1 MSYTVPKQ
9 PKGTPYVSSSKD
21 ALVKT
26 PRDQTGL
33 ASKVKQDTSE
43 RSEPAERTGWEKF
56 FDFFQGSGGELAEQ
70 SQRSPADIA
79 STYYSKDYTGLATD
93 SRENRGEDRALT
105 PVETPP
111 PSWLRNPF
119 ADLFSDVEAFS
130 EPPSVTRNT
139 LLPEGFRGRA
149 DTAGFRGRADLERE
163 PTNIRRYGDPLG
175 RGDIVNT
182 EVPSI
187 SPMSNND
194 FQRIPP
200 DLQQFFTDGDFEP
213 DEIYQEQQYGIMSP
227 EVPALTRSERLQT
240 FLNDNG
246 AELDVDGDIGPKTRA
261 ALSEYQSQMRD
272 IPAGQR
278 LDVGD
283 PRNPAYVEP
292 LNFWSDAKILNPSS
306 PNRSAVREVQSIL
319 GTAVDGSF
327 GPNTREALENFQRD
341 NGLEVTGAVDSPET
355 YNALRELAVTD
366 DTNPAFYGTPAPASP
381 VSLVEGS
388 ETPWSTDRVPTQP
401 KWNVNGERINVTGV
415 ERTFNVGQDTLNIID
430 ISESTMPTEAGQRL
444 ARHTPT
450 RIVFHNTA
458 GMRDNVVG
466 FMDYNNFASAQF
478 YISRDGTVYEVTD
491 PEHRGN
497 HASGM
502 QSGSVGIEIE
512 GFPDRHPDATTA
524 NTATPEQDA
533 AAALLGEYLIN
544 SYPTINQA
552 VSHREIG
559 LYNHDNN
566 SNTPL
571 RPSGKTDGWTALR
584 AFRERVGQAGYDMGT
599 GSNTNTHMGLRAADV
614 GYFQGTGAKP
624 EDDATKQ
631 TNRDK
636 QSNRNIGDGD
646 PLGPG
651 EIIAVDGVPV
661 ETETPTGAGIMSR
674 RLDTKGVLGTGLM
687 SPNETEQFKAAQ
699 TYLGITSDGIWGKGS
714 TRSLAGFQYQAGL
727 PVSGQLDEATKQA
740 MQDPDRLDPRTPRTT
755 IPVLNAEGTEPDM
768 SQIQEWA
775 KANIADPVRAAAFVA
790 TVEAETG
797 TRALVE
803 SSNYSRTNALGRY
816 HSADRLAAVKAI
828 YDNPDYQN
836 PNSRGYLNTEGQEAF
851 FNVYYDDQYRSEDY
865 KLGNTQPG
873 DGNRYRGR
881 GLIQI
886 TGRNNYQTVGDAI
899 GVDLVTNPELI
910 NDPRYAAPAAMA
922 YLNIAGKDFFSRDM
936 NQENLRAVVGH
947 SGGSSEA
954 RRRWRRTRHYQQL
967 MFPE

>member
-278 LDVGD
+278 LDVRD

-292 LNFWSDAKILNPSS
+292 LNFWSDEKILSAGS
-306 PNRSAVREVQSIL
+306 ENRDAVRAVQGAI
-319 GTAVDGSF
+319 GATADGDW
-327 GPNTREALENFQRD
+327 GGLTTKALEAFQRD
-341 NGLEVTGAVDSPET
+341 NGLTVTGSMDNAET
-355 YNALRELAVTD
+355 FNALREAAFND
-366 DTNPAFYGTPAPASP
+366 PTNPAYYTAPEPVSP

-388 ETPWSTDRVPTQP
+388 ETQWSMSNTGLRQPWMR
-401 KWNVNGERINVTGV
+401 VNGSYIDLSGT
-415 ERTFNVGQDTLNIID
+415 ERTYNVGDDTINIID
-430 ISESTMPTEAGQRL
+430 LTDSTGRTSYVQNRPP
-444 ARHTPT
+444 HTPQ
-450 RIVFHNTA
+450 RVVFHNTA
-458 GMRDNVVG
+458 GGGGLPGYLNAREN
-466 FMDYNNFASAQF
+466 SSTAQF
-478 YISRDGTVYEVTD
+478 FISKDGTIFEVT
-491 PEHRGN
+491 PAERKGN
-497 HASGM
+497 HVNGLDT
-502 QSGSVGIEIE
+502 GSVGIEIE
-512 GFPDRHPDATTA
+512 GHPRNHPESTPENLARVRSFIQ
-524 NTATPEQDA
+524 TPEQTA

-544 SYPTINQA
+544 QYPSINQL

-559 LYNHDNN
+559 MMGRSRNY
-566 SNTPL
+566 
-571 RPSGKTDGWTALR
+571 RPSGKTDGWEALQ
-584 AFRERVGQAGYDMGT
+584 ATRERLGLPDGYDMPVNNADTFLGF
-599 GSNTNTHMGLRAADV
+599 RANEDQSYWNSVDAD
-614 GYFQGTGAKP
+614 KP

-631 TNRDK
+631 TNRNK
-636 QSNRNIGDGD
+636 QL
-646 PLGPG
+646 PMGPQ
-651 EIIAVDGVPV
+651 A
-661 ETETPTGAGIMSR
+661 
-674 RLDTKGVLGTGLM
+674 GLM
-687 SPNETEQFKAAQ
+687 SPDATEESDVAAPSRDELIDSVFRAEGGYSNDRGD
-699 TYLGITSDGIWGKGS
+699 TGNYYNNIFIGTNHGISAPVLAEHLGRTPSVQDMRNL
-714 TRSLAGFQYQAGL
+714 TQ
-727 PVSGQLDEATKQA
+727 DEAREIAATNYYDRYFIDLLPAETREIVFHAVYMGGSRGIRAVQSLTG
-740 MQDPDRLDPRTPRTT
+740 QTPDGHMGPATRRGMRNATFTP
-755 IPVLNAEGTEPDM
+755 AEFRDEYLRELQFGTEGYSSP
-768 SQIQEWA
+768 
-775 KANIADPVRAAAFVA
+775 AA
-790 TVEAETG
+790 TWD
-797 TRALVE
+797 RH
-803 SSNYSRTNALGRY
+803 GR
-816 HSADRLAAVKAI
+816 
-828 YDNPDYQN
+828 
-836 PNSRGYLNTEGQEAF
+836 GWT
-851 FNVYYDDQYRSEDY
+851 
-865 KLGNTQPG
+865 
-873 DGNRYRGR
+873 NRYND
-881 GLIQI
+881 LS
-886 TGRNNYQTVGDAI
+886 GD
-899 GVDLVTNPELI
+899 
-910 NDPRYAAPAAMA
+910 
-922 YLNIAGKDFFSRDM
+922 
-936 NQENLRAVVGH
+936 
-947 SGGSSEA
+947 
-954 RRRWRRTRHYQQL
+954 
-967 MFPE
+967 

>member
-149 DTAGFRGRADLERE
+149 DTAGFRAMADLERE

-430 ISESTMPTEAGQRL
+430 ISESTEAGQRL

-661 ETETPTGAGIMSR
+661 ETETPTGAGIMSPDATEESDVAAPSR
-674 RLDTKGVLGTGLM
+674 DELIDSVFRAEGGYSNDRGDTGNYYNNIFIGTNHGISAPVLA
-687 SPNETEQFKAAQ
+687 EH
-699 TYLGITSDGIWGKGS
+699 LGRTPSVQDMRNL
-714 TRSLAGFQYQAGL
+714 TQ
-727 PVSGQLDEATKQA
+727 DEAREIAATNYYDRYFIDLLPAETREIVFHAVYMGGSRGIRAVQSLTG
-740 MQDPDRLDPRTPRTT
+740 QTPDGHMGPATRRGMRNATFTP
-755 IPVLNAEGTEPDM
+755 AEFRDEYLRELQFGTEGYSSP
-768 SQIQEWA
+768 
-775 KANIADPVRAAAFVA
+775 AA
-790 TVEAETG
+790 TWD
-797 TRALVE
+797 RH
-803 SSNYSRTNALGRY
+803 GR
-816 HSADRLAAVKAI
+816 
-828 YDNPDYQN
+828 
-836 PNSRGYLNTEGQEAF
+836 GWT
-851 FNVYYDDQYRSEDY
+851 
-865 KLGNTQPG
+865 
-873 DGNRYRGR
+873 NRYND
-881 GLIQI
+881 LS
-886 TGRNNYQTVGDAI
+886 GD
-899 GVDLVTNPELI
+899 
-910 NDPRYAAPAAMA
+910 
-922 YLNIAGKDFFSRDM
+922 
-936 NQENLRAVVGH
+936 
-947 SGGSSEA
+947 
-954 RRRWRRTRHYQQL
+954 
-967 MFPE
+967 